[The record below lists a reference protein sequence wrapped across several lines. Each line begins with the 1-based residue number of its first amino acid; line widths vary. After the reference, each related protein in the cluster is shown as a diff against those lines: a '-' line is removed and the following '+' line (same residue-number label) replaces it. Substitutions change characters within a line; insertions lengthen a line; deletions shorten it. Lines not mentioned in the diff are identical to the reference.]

1 MRLLGSLA
9 VALALVTAGC
19 SGGPA
24 ETAATQGIVVY
35 KLAPDDRIK
44 VVVYG
49 EDDLS
54 GEYLVG
60 SDGQVSFP
68 LIGSVKAGG
77 LSLAQFRTE
86 LATRLQGR
94 YLKDPRVS
102 ADIVAYRPFYILGEV
117 NRPGQYPYRVG
128 LTLNA
133 AVATAGGYTYRANQK
148 VVAIQHLGASGE
160 ERFRIN
166 SDLQVSAGDTVRVL
180 ERFF

>member
-1 MRLLGSLA
+1 MKILGSLA
-9 VALALVTAGC
+9 VALALLGAGC
-19 SGGPA
+19 GDGPV
-24 ETAATQGIVVY
+24 ETAATQGVTVY
-35 KLAPDDRIK
+35 KLAPDDRVK

-60 SDGQVSFP
+60 SDGNVSFP

-77 LSLAQFRTE
+77 LSLAQFRAE
-86 LATRLQGR
+86 LASSLHGR

-102 ADIVAYRPFYILGEV
+102 ADIVAYRPFFILGEV
-117 NRPGQYPYRVG
+117 NHPGQYPYRVG

-148 VVAIQHLGASGE
+148 VVAVQHLGAPGE
-160 ERFRIN
+160 ERFRVT
-166 SDLQVSAGDTVRVL
+166 SSLQVSAGDTVRVL

>member
-1 MRLLGSLA
+1 M
-9 VALALVTAGC
+9 
-19 SGGPA
+19 
-24 ETAATQGIVVY
+24 TAARSRPRRRRASSSY

-86 LATRLQGR
+86 LAARLQGR

-160 ERFRIN
+160 ERFRIT
-166 SDLQVSAGDTVRVL
+166 SGLQVSAGDTVRVL